1 MNCSGFKEGSFRCR
15 KTIVN
20 SQLFKSINKKI
31 PLLIIF
37 LLLCSLSIIPAEA
50 QKTYTVTFTASPL
63 PNGTDWSITFNG
75 QTRTQTYNYLNYRTT
90 GNSVTFDVPT
100 GKYSYTVGSVKG
112 YLCSPSSG
120 SITVNGNGNI
130 VQSLT
135 FSLQR
140 NTVTFTQSGL
150 PWGTRYSVTFNGQT
164 KYCDNIVSTSISFDN
179 VLNGKYSYTV
189 GSVTGYTSLPSSGS
203 ITVNSNTNQKI
214 AFSPKLC
221 TVTFTQSGLPWR
233 TRYSVT
239 FNGQTKY
246 CDNIVSTSIS
256 FDNVPKGK
264 YSYTVG
270 SVTGYV
276 PSSLSSGSITVDGDT
291 KECIIFMPSHKVTFT
306 QSGLPA
312 GTKFSVTFN
321 GQTLSTTSNSVTFNN
336 IPEGG
341 TYSYTVGSVTG
352 YTSSPSS
359 GSITVNGNTNQKIT
373 FSPQFYSVSFIQS
386 GLPSG
391 KKFSVTFNGQ
401 TQSTTTSPNTNYLI
415 FRGLMYGTYSY
426 TVGSVTGYTSSPS
439 YGSIP
444 VGKTGLQTIKF
455 SPL

>member
-150 PWGTRYSVTFNGQT
+150 PWG
-164 KYCDNIVSTSISFDN
+164 
-179 VLNGKYSYTV
+179 
-189 GSVTGYTSLPSSGS
+189 
-203 ITVNSNTNQKI
+203 
-214 AFSPKLC
+214 
-221 TVTFTQSGLPWR
+221 